1 MGDNENSP
9 AMAPAE
15 AARPGMLRRALQ
27 WYWGQRDS
35 AERGEP
41 VKRTLVALVLLA
53 LGVGGS
59 EAYGYVRDKFRDPDA
74 YLVQM
79 KQDQDAAFKKLQG
92 SLDALGSSVEG
103 NGRQALS
110 QVRSAVSEMK
120 SANAGLM
127 AQLAL
132 AKQENL
138 RLSQVA
144 GQQAGVSGGYD
155 IILSENTGLA
165 LDGSSVLGVQGV
177 QRNGAWVRMST
188 AGADDQRNFLE
199 SGESLVYRNA
209 AGRECKI
216 SLLSVSGG
224 ESASFKTSCV

>member
-1 MGDNENSP
+1 MADSENSP
-9 AMAPAE
+9 AVAPAE
-15 AARPGMLRRALQ
+15 AARPGMLRRGLQ

-41 VKRTLVALVLLA
+41 VKRTLVALLLLA

-132 AKQENL
+132 AKQENV